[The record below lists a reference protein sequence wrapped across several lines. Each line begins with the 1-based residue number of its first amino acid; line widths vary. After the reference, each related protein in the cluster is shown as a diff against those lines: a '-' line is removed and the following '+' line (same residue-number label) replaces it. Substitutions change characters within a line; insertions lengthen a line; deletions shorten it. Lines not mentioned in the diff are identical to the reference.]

1 MARAVRN
8 IFNKN
13 THPYCHSGYQY
24 AIDVC
29 SGAIVANI
37 YIKAVCARMLE
48 EIKNEDH
55 EDWFFDKERAER
67 YLRLVQKFKHVKGKW
82 ENPLIVYRP
91 WQNFAWMCIQGF
103 INRYTGFRRFRVVH
117 LDVARGNAKSTQ
129 ASQAILF
136 DLALD
141 NPNGNAIKTAATKT
155 SQAELVLED
164 AMEMARKNK
173 GFLTKTGVQVRASD
187 IIHKESNSSA
197 EALSSKAI
205 TNDGLNAS
213 LIVMDELHAMR
224 RDFFDVI
231 SSGMIKR
238 RDSLMLCITTAGV
251 DSTSV
256 GYEQN
261 AYAKKHCLGEVTDDS
276 FFALV
281 YTLDAEDSIFDEKV
295 WIKANP
301 GLGDSVDLEQIRAKA
316 TKALEIPS
324 ELVNFRIKNMNLW
337 TEDAKAFFS
346 VEQWDA
352 CEDKSLTWED
362 FKGQPVMLAVDLAP
376 RVDLSVRA
384 YVMRKNGV
392 YKIWTKSFI
401 PEDTV
406 KSRDGVDRFIG
417 WAEEGHLITT
427 PGAVIDFSEFRKGML
442 EECEQVKVLK
452 MAYDPWNAIEFAQSV
467 SNKIE
472 AFVFKQS
479 TQNYSE
485 PMKKFDALLYDR
497 KIAHNGNPL
506 VRWCLS
512 NVVAKEDANGNV
524 FPRKDHVKL
533 KIDPILA
540 IIMAIALWI
549 QEQEE
554 ESMYE
559 SSGFRS
565 F

>member
-1 MARAVRN
+1 MAKAIRN

-13 THPYCHSGYQY
+13 THPFCHSGYQY
-24 AIDVC
+24 AIDVVEER
-29 SGAIVANI
+29 IVANI
-37 YIKAVCARMLE
+37 YVKAVCGRMLE
-48 EIKNEDH
+48 EIKNQDH
-55 EDWFFDKERAER
+55 EDWYFDLERAER
-67 YLRLVQKFKHVKGKW
+67 YLRLVQKFKHVKGTW
-82 ENPLIVYRP
+82 SSPLIVYKP

-103 INRYTGFRRFRVVH
+103 INRYTNFRRFRVVH

-129 ASQAILF
+129 ASQCILF

-173 GFLTKTGVQVRASD
+173 GFLMKTGVQVRASD

-197 EALSSKAI
+197 EALSSKAL

-213 LIVMDELHAMR
+213 LVVMDELHAMK

-251 DSTSV
+251 DATSV

-261 AYAKKHCLGEVTDDS
+261 AFAKKHCLGEITDDT
-276 FFALV
+276 FFSLV
-281 YTLDAEDSIFDEKV
+281 YTLDKEDNIFDEKV
-295 WIKANP
+295 WVKANP
-301 GLGDSVDLEQIRAKA
+301 GLDDSVDLSQIRAKA
-316 TKALEIPS
+316 AKALEIPS

-337 TEDAKAFFS
+337 TEDAEAFFS

-352 CEDKSLTWED
+352 CEDKTLSWED
-362 FKGQPVMLAVDLAP
+362 FKGQPCMLAIDLAA
-376 RVDLSVRA
+376 RIDLTVRA
-384 YVMRKNGV
+384 YIMRQAGV
-392 YKIWTKSFI
+392 YKIWTKCFI

-406 KSRDGVDRFIG
+406 KSKDGVDRFIG
-417 WAEEGHLITT
+417 WVEEGYITAT
-427 PGAVIDFSEFRKGML
+427 PGAVIDFKTFKEEML
-442 EECEQVKVLK
+442 EECDDVKIIK
-452 MAYDPWNAIEFAQSV
+452 MAYDPWNATEFAQSV
-467 SNKIE
+467 SNMIE
-472 AFVFKQS
+472 TVMFKQS
-479 TQNYSE
+479 TANFSE
-485 PMKKFDALLYDR
+485 PMKKLDALLYDR
-497 KIAHNGNPL
+497 KIVHNGNPA

-512 NVVAKEDANGNV
+512 NVVTKEDANGNV
-524 FPRKDHVKL
+524 FPRKAHVKF
-533 KIDPILA
+533 KIDPIVA
-540 IIMAIALWI
+540 IIMGIALWI

-559 SSGFRS
+559 SVGFRS